1 VTMDPMDP
9 AMIRGMSGDDV
20 EQMFDG
26 SISDIDEPPVS
37 SLGEGVLLLLFIE
50 MTILVKGRRGDE
62 PEERWIDDRVGI
74 AFLCQFGLLRHPYVP
89 L

>member
-1 VTMDPMDP
+1 VTAKAVTMDPMDP

-62 PEERWIDDRVGI
+62 TEERWVEDRVGI
-74 AFLCQFGLLRHPYVP
+74 AFLWLLCC
-89 L
+89 

>member
-1 VTMDPMDP
+1 MTMDPMDP

-20 EQMFDG
+20 EQFFDG

-62 PEERWIDDRVGI
+62 PEERWVEDRVVVALLWLLSCVSL
-74 AFLCQFGLLRHPYVP
+74 AF
-89 L
+89 